1 MDYKIK
7 YKKSYNNIEEEKTHY
22 LNFIDN
28 LNTVTALNE
37 NSTDNIT
44 IYVLNKYADL
54 DPAEVQHRY
63 SINLKPCKW
72 VKLRDIYF
80 D

>member
-1 MDYKIK
+1 M
-7 YKKSYNNIEEEKTHY
+7 
-22 LNFIDN
+22 NFIDN

-63 SINLKPCKW
+63 SINLKPCK
-72 VKLRDIYF
+72 
-80 D
+80 